1 MLVLLQADDLAA
13 ETVAQNLPGTDR
25 ERPNWRR
32 KVSVAAA
39 ELWRTECGAAAT
51 RDLAASRGRTEDDA
65 IAETPLEP
73 KP

>member
-1 MLVLLQADDLAA
+1 MLVLLQADDLAV

-51 RDLAASRGRTEDDA
+51 LDLAVSRGRTEDDT
-65 IAETPLEP
+65 IPETPPGP